1 MGSNLLARDILY
13 FGDDSTGSTSFHR
26 AAAIRRLG
34 HRVTV
39 VNPRSL
45 LPRFDRLL
53 SWFHY
58 RTGYKTLQRRLQ
70 SEMASALYGL
80 RIRPSLIWV
89 NSGELFGPS
98 ILRWLRSE
106 FNCPLALYCNDDPTG
121 PRDWN
126 RFALLRSSLAFYDL
140 CICLRQVNELEWL
153 SLGAIKLLR
162 VWMSYDEVIHFAAEP
177 PAPLKPELCFIGT
190 NIPAECRG
198 LFLVNIID
206 SGIPLSIYGGNWR
219 HSRYWPILRQNFYGS
234 SLVNEDY
241 AAQLSKVAMCL
252 GLLSHRNRDLHTR
265 RTMEVP
271 AAGSVLLAERSSE
284 HQLLFE
290 EGVEALYWKT
300 VTDCTE
306 LSQYMLT
313 SESGL
318 SAIRTAGHQRLAE
331 FGIGNED
338 VLRQSLL
345 ALA

>member
-1 MGSNLLARDILY
+1 MAINLLASNILY
-13 FGDDSTGSTSFHR
+13 FGDDSIGSTSFHR

-39 VNPRSL
+39 VNPRGL
-45 LPRFDRLL
+45 LPRFGRLL

-58 RTGYKTLQRRLQ
+58 RTAYKTLQLRLQ
-70 SEMASALYGL
+70 CEMAAALSGL
-80 RIRPSLIWV
+80 RQRPSLIWV
-89 NSGELFGPS
+89 NSGEYFGPS

-126 RFALLRSSLAFYDL
+126 RFALLRTALPFYDL
-140 CICLRQVNELEWL
+140 CICPRQVNELELL
-153 SLGAIKLLR
+153 SLGAKKLLR
-162 VWMSYDEVIHFAAEP
+162 VWLSYDEVIHFAAKP
-177 PAPLKPELCFIGT
+177 SAFLKSELCFIGT
-190 NIPAECRG
+190 NIPAERRD
-198 LFLVNIID
+198 LFLVNMLD
-206 SGIPLSIYGGNWR
+206 AGIPLSIYGGNWHR
-219 HSRYWPILRQNFYGS
+219 SRYWPMLRQNFDGS

-265 RTMEVP
+265 RTMEIP

-290 EGVEALYWKT
+290 EGVEALYWQT
-300 VTDCTE
+300 ATDCTQ
-306 LSQYMLT
+306 LSQYMLA
-313 SESGL
+313 SESDL
-318 SAIRTAGHQRLAE
+318 SRIRTAGHQRLAE

-338 VLRQSLL
+338 VVRQSLL